1 MLVPFYKHQIGEDEL
16 NSIRNVFQSEIL
28 TTGAEVSLFEK
39 KFAEYLNVKHV
50 IGLQSCTAALHLGLE
65 AFCFPEGSEVIT
77 TPLTYVATALSILQA
92 RLTPVFCDVD
102 ISTGNIDINQ
112 IESLITSKT
121 VAVMPVHLYGQMVDV
136 ERLKNLCSTYNLKC
150 IEDSAHCVEGNWNSH
165 QPASLSDAACFSFY
179 ATKNLTCGEGG
190 CLATNSDFVAEKVRL
205 LRSHGVTKN
214 AYDRHKE
221 GYSHWDLELNGWK
234 YNLDNISASIL
245 LPQLSQIENKLALR
259 EKLCKRYE
267 DALSCINGI
276 KTFKIEMHV
285 KHARHLY
292 PIRVP
297 HKQRD
302 NLLQHLKEK
311 NIGSVVNYRSLNNY
325 SSLLAQCNYNK
336 KAFINAI
343 QIGDSVLSLP
353 LYPTLK
359 TNELEYVIE
368 VIQKFA
374 KQYF

>member
-1 MLVPFYKHQIGEDEL
+1 MLVSFYKHQIGEQEL
-16 NSIRNVFQSEIL
+16 DSVRKVFQSEIL
-28 TTGAEVSLFEK
+28 TTGAEVAQFEK
-39 KFAEYLNVKHV
+39 KFAEYLNVRHV

-102 ISTGNIDINQ
+102 INTGNIDIDQ
-112 IESLITSKT
+112 IESLITNKT

-136 ERLKNLCSTYNLKC
+136 ERLQNLCSTYNLKC
-150 IEDSAHCVEGNWNSH
+150 IEDSAHCVEGSWKSY
-165 QPASLSDAACFSFY
+165 QPGALSDAACFSFY

-190 CLATNSDFVAEKVRL
+190 CLATNSDFVAQKIRL

-214 AYDRHKE
+214 AYDRHQE

-245 LPQLSQIENKLALR
+245 LPQLNQIEDKLSRR
-259 EKLCKRYE
+259 EYLCQRYE
-267 DALSCINGI
+267 NAFSGITGIN
-276 KTFKIEMHV
+276 TFKVNKHV

-297 HKQRD
+297 KKQRD
-302 NLLQHLKEK
+302 NLLQHLKYK
-311 NIGSVVNYRSLNNY
+311 NVGSVVNYRSLDNY
-325 SSLLAQCNYNK
+325 SSLLRQCIYNK
-336 KAFINAI
+336 KSFVNAN
-343 QIGDSVLSLP
+343 QIGESVLSLP
-353 LYPTLK
+353 LYPGLK
-359 TNELEYVIE
+359 NNELEYVIDV
-368 VIQKFA
+368 VINFA
-374 KQYF
+374 KKNF

>member
-1 MLVPFYKHQIGEDEL
+1 MFVSFYKHQIGEQEL
-16 NSIRNVFQSEIL
+16 NSVKKVFQSEIL
-28 TTGAEVSLFEK
+28 TTGAEVALFEK

-65 AFCFPEGSEVIT
+65 AFNFPEGSEVIT
-77 TPLTYVATALSILQA
+77 TPLTYIATALSILQA

-102 ISTGNIDINQ
+102 INTGNIDIDQ
-112 IESLITSKT
+112 IETLITNKT

-150 IEDSAHCVEGNWNSH
+150 IEDSAHCVEGSWNSY

-190 CLATNSDFVAEKVRL
+190 CLATNSDFVAKKLRL
-205 LRSHGVTKN
+205 LRSHGVTKL
-214 AYDRHKE
+214 AYDRHRE

-245 LPQLSQIENKLALR
+245 LPQLSQIEDKLARR
-259 EKLCKRYE
+259 ERLCQHYE
-267 DALSCINGI
+267 DAFSEVSGI
-276 KTFKIEMHV
+276 KSFKINKLV

-297 HKQRD
+297 EKQRD

-325 SSLLAQCNYNK
+325 RTLLEQCKFNEK
-336 KAFINAI
+336 SFVNAL

-353 LYPTLK
+353 LYPGLQNK
-359 TNELEYVIE
+359 EIEYVTD
-368 VIQKFA
+368 VVLKFA
-374 KQYF
+374 RAHF